1 MLQPYLCRAL
11 AEVFSGPGCVS
22 GGIATLGT
30 VSAAIIKHKDVLTSK
45 IGGTV
50 SAIKGDSFSEGIKK
64 FIELIREKQNEK

>member
-1 MLQPYLCRAL
+1 VLQPYLCRAL

-30 VSAAIIKHKDVLTSK
+30 VSA
-45 IGGTV
+45 
-50 SAIKGDSFSEGIKK
+50 IKGDSFSEGIKK